1 MSQHLWFYEG
11 ITEYFA
17 NHFQVHQGL
26 MDDTQFYG
34 KMAAKEQNS
43 KKLFKD
49 DQSFTQMSKNILDPK
64 MKAQYPNVY
73 EKGALIAMS
82 LDIMLRE
89 QSNGK
94 TGLLHLMG
102 ELSKKYGPERPFD
115 DEELIPVITSM
126 TSPAIGDFLN
136 KHVVQG
142 IPINYDEVLAKVG
155 VTRANVPTPEL
166 VAYLAGGKPYIV
178 VDTAKRKAIIMKP
191 DDKNNF
197 LNSLGLQDKDELLE
211 VNGSPI
217 DASNITSVLLTGY
230 QLDEGED
237 VTMKVLRN
245 GQEVALKGKAKL
257 NYIDGPGFVFTDQSK
272 KNLNEAWLRK

>member
-1 MSQHLWFYEG
+1 
-11 ITEYFA
+11 
-17 NHFQVHQGL
+17 
-26 MDDTQFYG
+26 
-34 KMAAKEQNS
+34 
-43 KKLFKD
+43 
-49 DQSFTQMSKNILDPK
+49 MSKNILDPK

-102 ELSKKYGPERPFD
+102 ELSKKYGPESPFD

-217 DASNITSVLLTGY
+217 DASNITSVLLTAY